1 MNVSKIRPKNDKTRM
16 SRIRNEMR
24 LRYCAFGRVKSRK
37 NLQLVK
43 RKVTLRQGSPTQLHT
58 WAAFFRKMSSRAGLR
73 GKRATLGVGKSESA
87 LTLKKLSFQQNLSNI
102 REVTGRTSS
111 GPCI

>member
-58 WAAFFRKMSSRAGLR
+58 WATWASFFQK
-73 GKRATLGVGKSESA
+73 
-87 LTLKKLSFQQNLSNI
+87 N
-102 REVTGRTSS
+102 
-111 GPCI
+111 GPV